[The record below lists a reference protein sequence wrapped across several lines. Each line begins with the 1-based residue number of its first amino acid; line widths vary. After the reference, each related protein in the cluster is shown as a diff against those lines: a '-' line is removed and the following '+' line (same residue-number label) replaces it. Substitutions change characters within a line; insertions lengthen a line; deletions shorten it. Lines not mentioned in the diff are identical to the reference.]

1 MHPDIS
7 QEQCC
12 FLLVDS
18 PPTSQPLALDDITQ
32 KDLVREGLVIHD
44 LFGSKPNPPALD
56 DITQKDLVR
65 EGLVIHDLFGS
76 KPNPPALDDITQK
89 DLVREGL
96 VSRFNLFG
104 SKPNPNHN
112 PNPNPNPKKRKGT
125 QKEKKRR
132 KKGRTFGIRT
142 AKLSKTR
149 LTPVQQP
156 NNQLCQMAIR

>member
-44 LFGSKPNPPALD
+44 LFGSKP
-56 DITQKDLVR
+56 T
-65 EGLVIHDLFGS
+65 
-76 KPNPPALDDITQK
+76 PPALDDITQK

-112 PNPNPNPKKRKGT
+112 PNPNPKKRKGT
-125 QKEKKRR
+125 QKEKKR
-132 KKGRTFGIRT
+132 KKKRENLRD
-142 AKLSKTR
+142 SNCKT
-149 LTPVQQP
+149 L
-156 NNQLCQMAIR
+156 